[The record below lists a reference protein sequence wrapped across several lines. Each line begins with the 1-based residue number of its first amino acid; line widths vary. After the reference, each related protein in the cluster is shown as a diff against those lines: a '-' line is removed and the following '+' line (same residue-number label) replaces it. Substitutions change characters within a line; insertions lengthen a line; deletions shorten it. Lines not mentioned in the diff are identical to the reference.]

1 MTAVAMRS
9 PAANMP
15 SPVYTP
21 AVLQNELPPWA
32 HPTPSPSQMIRH
44 PDFRGDTDFKYPDT
58 ECNIGVPKGVHH
70 LQHKPALEPL
80 IIPPGF
86 LWGICMPFIQQ
97 MLEAL
102 QHAMQSEI
110 KAHLASSSRD
120 DCPPDTNIRD
130 LPHKNAG
137 EFASSAPSMPDRAT
151 VSPFHSLF
159 NPTPT
164 GHDVHPSHR
173 IKPIRRGTPPGGE
186 PLHEETDFSDHD
198 QSSRVAKNS
207 WHGQE
212 VKKSRSECAQDDT
225 SKTPSSVIGA
235 LANATV
241 AAMGGEEPFQGGSG
255 SGLPQRVTLVQSASP
270 SLGSSSKG
278 ASPLLE
284 GLEPASGYR
293 AAAKSKATSVGSSLV
308 PAEANPIYVRCSQQ
322 HVRPGLRD
330 QQSPGEASDNGT
342 ELPMQAFEP
351 DEVSKMT
358 DVDELELDKSSMV
371 CRHWKSK
378 GWCRLEEKCK
388 FLHPENKRG
397 GGTARSKGN
406 VVVIKADGP
415 GEGILDSAKA
425 QEEGKVAA
433 KSSKRRAGRNRRGT
447 RATVSDSRGSTGSGG
462 IDGRYSTADSCP
474 VYQGSPEAAMGG
486 HPTEAQAEAN
496 VAH

>member
-1 MTAVAMRS
+1 
-9 PAANMP
+9 
-15 SPVYTP
+15 
-21 AVLQNELPPWA
+21 
-32 HPTPSPSQMIRH
+32 
-44 PDFRGDTDFKYPDT
+44 
-58 ECNIGVPKGVHH
+58 
-70 LQHKPALEPL
+70 
-80 IIPPGF
+80 
-86 LWGICMPFIQQ
+86 MPFIQQ

-293 AAAKSKATSVGSSLV
+293 AAAKSKAASVGSSPVLHV
-308 PAEANPIYVRCSQQ
+308 REPPWRAIVSAECSNATTPAEANPIYVRCSQQ
-322 HVRPGLRD
+322 HVRQGWRD
-330 QQSPGEASDNGT
+330 QQSPGEASDCGT
-342 ELPMQAFEP
+342 GLPMQTFDP
-351 DEVSKMT
+351 DETYNIVNMD
-358 DVDELELDKSSMV
+358 DVELDKSSMV

-433 KSSKRRAGRNRRGT
+433 KSKSSRRAGRNRRGT
-447 RATVSDSRGSTGSGG
+447 RSSVSDSRGSIGGGG
-462 IDGRYSTADSCP
+462 IDVMGSTADSSP
-474 VYQGSPEAAMGG
+474 MHEGPPEAVMGG
-486 HPTEAQAEAN
+486 PTRLLTEAGN
-496 VAH
+496 LGPFG